1 MDTDETKISL
11 LENHIFKKKSKQ
23 RVKLQ
28 KKMEIKD
35 MGQEDKF
42 RSPCRC
48 ILDGKHEWMKDREK
62 NKPVIKKIFFP

>member
-1 MDTDETKISL
+1 
-11 LENHIFKKKSKQ
+11 
-23 RVKLQ
+23 
-28 KKMEIKD
+28 